1 MRAAVTTRGARM
13 GILASRVTGV
23 ALLGLVLLT
32 ITVPRFTAIPYDRLG
47 AIGSFVGLLVVALGA
62 LVVGRR
68 GPTLSDA
75 LARRLALPVAAACT
89 AVAAFVGYAS
99 SYVTTWD
106 SKLIQNVVT
115 QPRDAITSAQVAYL
129 SRYPNNDVL
138 LALARQAQR
147 LGEALGIGY
156 GTAFLLIQVVCFAIA
171 LLGVYRLTVL
181 MADRQAGLMAMV
193 LLTAL
198 VGLSPWMA
206 VPYTDIPSMWTTVW
220 AVYCFVRSHGSDRP
234 VPSVGWAAAGGAV
247 LALGY
252 ALKVTPVAVL
262 VAGALWFVALAAVRS
277 MRGSGRRTGLQL
289 VGIAVGLVAAQLVS
303 GPVVTGLAEPPPTTP
318 GVAASSW
325 HYVASGLRT
334 QVGPNGNLVFGGY
347 DRPVN
352 SATFGRPTDVQTR
365 ISQRFIRDDL
375 QRRGVGG
382 SLLFEVNKLDFTWGD
397 GMFWAYGEGT
407 DLSRRPIHD
416 GQPFELVQ
424 SWNSPDGQLLGARVA
439 LTQGLWWLVLTLVGV
454 GWLRGRVT
462 AQSLLLLASLV
473 GVAAF
478 TLLFQGRSR
487 YLITYLPLVVVA
499 ATWWWRD
506 LWSQHG
512 GLVRLAGRAGRS
524 CTPEHPPRG

>member
-1 MRAAVTTRGARM
+1 MRTAVTARSTKM
-13 GILASRVTGV
+13 GILASRVTG
-23 ALLGLVLLT
+23 ATLLGLVLLT
-32 ITVPRFTAIPYDRLG
+32 IVVPRFTAIPYDRLG
-47 AIGSFVGLLVVALGA
+47 AIGSFVGLLVLA

-68 GPTLSDA
+68 GVTLSDA
-75 LARRLALPVAAACT
+75 LARRLALPVAAGCT

-99 SYVTTWD
+99 YYVTTWD

-115 QPRDAITSAQVAYL
+115 QPRDAITPAQVAYL

-138 LALARQAQR
+138 LALARQARR
-147 LGEALGIGY
+147 LGDALGIGY
-156 GTAFLLIQVVCFAIA
+156 GTAFLLIQVVFFAIA

-181 MADRQAGLMAMV
+181 LADRVAGLLAMV

-220 AVYCFVRSHGSDRP
+220 AVYCFVRSHRSGRP
-234 VPSVGWAAAGGAV
+234 AAAVGWAAGGGV
-247 LALGY
+247 TLALGY

-262 VAGALWFVALAAVRS
+262 VAGALWFVALAVAGSV
-277 MRGSGRRTGLQL
+277 RGSRRRSGLQL
-289 VGIAVGLVAAQLVS
+289 VGIVLGLVSAQLVS
-303 GPVVTGLAEPPPTTP
+303 GPVVTTLAEPPRTTP

-352 SATFGRPTDVQTR
+352 SATFGRPTDVQTK

-382 SLLFEVNKLDFTWGD
+382 VLLFEVNKLDFTWGD

-407 DLSRRPIHD
+407 DLSRRPVHD
-416 GQPFELVQ
+416 GRPFELVQ

-462 AQSLLLLASLV
+462 AESLLLLASLV

-506 LWSQHG
+506 LWSERG
-512 GLVRLAGRAGRS
+512 GLVGPRGRAAGSRS
-524 CTPEHPPRG
+524 AEHPPRG